1 MKRKQ
6 AMTFFSSR
14 RLMPSVLLALLLL
27 GGCAVNPSIQDK
39 GGTSYGPLT
48 TPHVPA
54 AGREPAL
61 TVRTTP
67 APEATAPTAQ
77 TPTATPAGEATT
89 KVALLLPLS
98 GKGAPLGQAMVNAA
112 QQAVFELSTKG
123 FELMPRDTGST
134 PETAA
139 KAAREAIDGG
149 AQLIIGPLFAADV
162 AAVRPVVQDSNVNVL
177 ALSTDTSL
185 AQPGVYVMG
194 FAPAPQVDRI
204 VSYAA
209 AQGAKRF
216 AALIP
221 QGPYGVLV
229 QRQFEMAV
237 SKAGGTVVAVEG
249 AHQVSAIAQRK
260 NEIDALFLP
269 LGGAELRR
277 VAGQLSSVGF
287 SKQRVKLL
295 GTGLWD
301 EADVGKG
308 EPFLAGAVYA
318 APEPEKRAAF
328 TAAYQ
333 QGYGQQPPRLA
344 TLAYDATAL
353 AAVLARSGGRFD
365 RIAITNPSGFAGLDG
380 IFRFAPD
387 GHVERGLAVHE
398 LTPEGSKIV
407 EPSPASF

>member
-1 MKRKQ
+1 M
-6 AMTFFSSR
+6 
-14 RLMPSVLLALLLL
+14 LA
-27 GGCAVNPSIQDK
+27 GCSGSNIQDK
-39 GGTSYGPLT
+39 TSGSYGSLT

-54 AGREPAL
+54 QQKEPVL
-61 TVRTTP
+61 TVHNAPPSATP
-67 APEATAPTAQ
+67 APAAAKPDDGTV
-77 TPTATPAGEATT
+77 

-98 GKGAPLGQAMVNAA
+98 GKGAGLGQSMVNAA
-112 QQAVFELSTKG
+112 QLAVFDVAPQG

-134 PETAA
+134 PEQTARAA
-139 KAAREAIDGG
+139 KEAKDSG
-149 AQLIIGPLFAADV
+149 AKIIIGPLFAADV
-162 AAVRPVVQDSNVNVL
+162 AAVRPVVQDSEVNLL

-185 AQPGVYVMG
+185 AQPGLYVMG

-204 VSYAA
+204 VAYAA
-209 AQGAKRF
+209 SKGAKRF

-237 SKAGGTVVAVEG
+237 SHEGGTIVAVEG
-249 AHQVSAIAQRK
+249 ASHISALAQKK

-269 LGGAELRR
+269 LAGGELRR
-277 VAGQLSSVGF
+277 VAGQLASVGF
-287 SKQRVKLL
+287 NKDRTMLL

-301 EADVGKG
+301 EASVAAG
-308 EPFLAGAVYA
+308 EPFLEGALYA
-318 APEPEKRAAF
+318 APEPEKRAPF
-328 TAAYQ
+328 IEAYLKN
-333 QGYGQQPPRLA
+333 YGQQPPRLA

-387 GHVERGLAVHE
+387 GHVERGLAVHA
-398 LTPEGSKIV
+398 LTSSGSKIV
-407 EPSPASF
+407 DPSPVSFRD

>member
-1 MKRKQ
+1 
-6 AMTFFSSR
+6 
-14 RLMPSVLLALLLL
+14 MPSLFLVLLMLA
-27 GGCAVNPSIQDK
+27 GCSSGQSIQDK
-39 GGTSYGPLT
+39 RAASYGPLT
-48 TPHVPA
+48 TPA
-54 AGREPAL
+54 AQAPHKEPAL
-61 TVRTTP
+61 TVQTTP
-67 APEATAPTAQ
+67 APATQQPAAPAQ
-77 TPTATPAGEATT
+77 PSDGTT

-112 QQAVFELSTKG
+112 QLAVFDVAPQG

-134 PETAA
+134 PEATA
-139 KAAREAIDGG
+139 KAAKEAIEGG
-149 AQLIIGPLFAADV
+149 AKIVIGPLFAADV
-162 AAVRPVVQDSNVNVL
+162 ATVRTAMHESDVNVL

-185 AQPGVYVMG
+185 AQPGIYVMG

-204 VSYAA
+204 ISYAA

-237 SKAGGTVVAVEG
+237 SKAGATVVAVEG
-249 AHQVSAIAQRK
+249 ASNVSALAQKK

-269 LGGAELRR
+269 LGGQELRR
-277 VAGQLSSVGF
+277 TAGQLASVGF
-287 SKQRVKLL
+287 SKDRVKVL

-301 EADVGKG
+301 EARIASG
-308 EPFLAGAVYA
+308 EPFLEGALYA
-318 APEPEKRAAF
+318 APEPERRAAF
-328 TAAYQ
+328 TEAYQ
-333 QGYGQQPPRLA
+333 KNYGQQPPRLA

-365 RIAITNPSGFAGLDG
+365 RVAITNPSGFAGLDG

-387 GHVERGLAVHE
+387 GHVERGLAIHAISGE
-398 LTPEGSKIV
+398 SSKIV
-407 EPSPASF
+407 EPSPSAFSD